1 MILFS
6 AVSAALACLLCCVFT
21 ALMVRWGGSWG
32 LVDRP
37 DRTRKLHERPT
48 PVGGGLAIWM
58 SCGLVLG
65 GTFLVANP
73 WGFHVRKDWF
83 DLIIVFAGS
92 TGITTLGLYDDRF
105 GLRGRWKLLGQI
117 AVAALMYFG
126 GFQVSRISVFGE
138 TWSLGYAALPVTL
151 LWFVGTINAINLLD
165 GLDGM
170 AATIG
175 IVCSAAV
182 AVLACLTGHLG
193 VAFVA
198 LVFTAALLGFLPYN
212 FPPAKIFLGDAGSM
226 LIGLMLGAM
235 VLRASLKGP
244 ATLLISAPLALWTLP
259 LFDTAL
265 AILRRK
271 LTGRSIYSPDRSH
284 LHHRLMQ
291 RFSNNVYVL
300 ICVAV
305 LSSITCLAALAS
317 VATGNDVISLVT
329 IIAVLVGLVAGGW
342 FGRSELGLLWR
353 KSKRL
358 IQKVV
363 QPAPPSATAHEIVV
377 FLQEGTK
384 PWDAIF
390 RQMCDLAEPAVIR
403 SVVVEFHHVR
413 CGERFHAMWD
423 GPRENP
429 ELPVVDLTIPL
440 IAEQQPIGQTKFRVW
455 RNGKSIHDLMQVV
468 CNQVGHLERHIS
480 ELGNPVP
487 SPAKPEA
494 GSETD
499 GQAPASNATREP
511 HPPERKSARAPR
523 RVAIPR

>member
-6 AVSAALACLLCCVFT
+6 AVSAALACLISCVFT
-21 ALMVRWGGSWG
+21 GVMVRWGDRWG

-37 DRTRKLHERPT
+37 DQTRKLHARPT
-48 PVGGGLAIWM
+48 PVGGGLAIWAA
-58 SCGLVLG
+58 CGLVLG

-83 DLIIVFAGS
+83 DLLVVFVGS
-92 TGITTLGLYDDRF
+92 TGITALGLYDDRF
-105 GLRGRWKLLGQI
+105 GMRGRWKLLGQI

-126 GFQVSRISVFGE
+126 GFQISRISVFGD
-138 TWSLGYAALPVTL
+138 TWDLAYAAFPITL

-235 VLRASLKGP
+235 VMRASLKGP

-300 ICVAV
+300 ICVAL
-305 LSSITCLAALAS
+305 LSAVTCLAALAS
-317 VATGNDVISLVT
+317 VALGNDVIALVT
-329 IIAVLVGLVAGGW
+329 ITAVLVGLVAGGW

-358 IQKVV
+358 AKRLLRPT
-363 QPAPPSATAHEIVV
+363 PAADPNNDIVV
-377 FLQEGTK
+377 FLQEGAK
-384 PWDAIF
+384 PWGDIF
-390 RQMCDLAEPAVIR
+390 RQMCGMAEPAVIR
-403 SVVVEFHHVR
+403 SIVVEFHHVR

-423 GPRENP
+423 ASSENL
-429 ELPVVDLTIPL
+429 ELPIVDLTIPVM
-440 IAEQQPIGQTKFRVW
+440 AEQRPIGQTKFRVW
-455 RNGKSIHDLMQVV
+455 RNGKPMQDLMQVV
-468 CNQVGHLERHIS
+468 CDQVGHLERHIA
-480 ELGNPVP
+480 ELGY
-487 SPAKPEA
+487 SATSDGDARQESA
-494 GSETD
+494 GNT
-499 GQAPASNATREP
+499 APRP
-511 HPPERKSARAPR
+511 HLPERKSVRPPKRVPVPR
-523 RVAIPR
+523 